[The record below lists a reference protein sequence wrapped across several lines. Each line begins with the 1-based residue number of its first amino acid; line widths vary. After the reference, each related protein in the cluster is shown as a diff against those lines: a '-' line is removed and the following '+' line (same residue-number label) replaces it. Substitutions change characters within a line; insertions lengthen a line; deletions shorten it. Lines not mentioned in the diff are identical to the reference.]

1 MNTEM
6 HNDGILSMRDRKEG
20 WIFLP
25 PKLFLES
32 PDDTPAGDLRGNWK
46 LLRAAEYV
54 TPGPPSAQEGCT

>member
-20 WIFLP
+20 WIFLL

-32 PDDTPAGDLRGNWK
+32 PDDAPTGDLQGNWE
-46 LLRAAEYV
+46 AVE
-54 TPGPPSAQEGCT
+54 SN